1 MSASVDLAP
10 EDQVNKTSAQ
20 TVCESKPSAYK
31 SFAHDIA
38 EQKLIL
44 ARVWLARAFQK
55 LQNPLEYFDENN
67 QHTQA
72 LREYFDCDH
81 ESIGSHKL
89 KATLAKLQQ
98 QAERDYELLVSTKP
112 AFMVNLDYLSNHLGI
127 SATEQKV
134 LLIFAVIADET
145 DLEIIEGVY
154 KQQNMR
160 KMTELLAYVL
170 ECRTAELRKALSPD
184 SLLRQGGLL
193 EKESSLFCGL
203 LDSLTV
209 PPITRR
215 ALFSENPNIEDLSS
229 PLVRLAPKTKLEPQN
244 YIGFENEVKLTTF
257 YIKNALEERKLGANV
272 LLYGAPGTGKTEF
285 ARVIAQQVNT
295 LLLEVP
301 CQNSSRE
308 PLKGEQRISLAR
320 QAARMYRDT
329 PRIMLFDEAED
340 VFAASL
346 FDRSVAG
353 KHKAWI
359 NDLLETCELPMIWV
373 SNDVS
378 CMDAAALRRFDVIIN
393 FDVQSHNV
401 RQQQFA
407 RVLESQANDAL
418 IATLVKHQP
427 VTVAM
432 VERAKTMAQLQEQA
446 CSVEFEPAFI
456 AAINNC
462 LCAQGESE
470 LPKVKRKQINFN
482 PELLNCGVDIAQVL
496 DGLQQY
502 SSGRLCFYG
511 PPGTGKTALGKW
523 LSEQL
528 KLPLV
533 SKRASDLMGPY
544 VGENEK
550 RIAAAFK
557 QAEREGAVLLI
568 DEVDSFLSS
577 RKGHHMSWETRM
589 VNELL
594 TQMETFEGIFIAST
608 NLMDNLDEAAM
619 RRFDMKLHFDY
630 LTPKQSIL
638 MLSDMCQSLGLK
650 KPTKRDCT
658 NIKSMTYLTP
668 GDFALIARRHQLN
681 PLKNAA
687 EIIVKLA
694 QETKHKADARR
705 RIGF

>member
-10 EDQVNKTSAQ
+10 TKSPTETVTKAVRERSVTSY
-20 TVCESKPSAYK
+20 T

-44 ARVWLARAFQK
+44 AKVWLARAFQK
-55 LQNPLEYFDENN
+55 LQKPFDYFDGNN
-67 QHTQA
+67 QHALA
-72 LREYFDCDH
+72 LREYFNCDH
-81 ESIGSHKL
+81 EAIGNTKI
-89 KATLAKLQQ
+89 KVKLAKLKQ
-98 QAERDYELLVSTKP
+98 QAERDYAALVNAKP
-112 AFMVNLDYLSNHLGI
+112 AFMTNLDYLSSHLGI

-134 LLIFAVIADET
+134 LLIFAVIADES
-145 DLEIIEGVY
+145 DLEVIEGVY
-154 KQQNMR
+154 KQNNMR

-170 ECRTAELRKALSPD
+170 DCRTAELRKALSPD

-203 LDSLTV
+203 LDSLIV
-209 PPITRR
+209 PHVTRK
-215 ALFSENPNIEDLSS
+215 ALFSDNPKIEDLSS
-229 PLVRLAPKTKLEPQN
+229 PLVRLAPTAKLTPKD
-244 YIGFENEVKLTTF
+244 YIGFEDQVTLTTY
-257 YIKNALEERKLGANV
+257 YIKDALEQSKLGANV

-285 ARVIAQQVNT
+285 ARVIADQVST

-329 PRIMLFDEAED
+329 PRIILFDEAED

-359 NDLLETCELPMIWV
+359 NDLLETCELPMIWI

-378 CMDAAALRRFDVIIN
+378 SMDAAALRRFDVIVN
-393 FDVQSHNV
+393 FDAQSHKV
-401 RQQQFA
+401 RHQQFE
-407 RVLESQANDAL
+407 RVLDTQVSETL
-418 IATLVKHQP
+418 ITALVKHLP

-432 VERAKTMAQLQEQA
+432 VERAKTMAHLQTQA
-446 CSVEFEPAFI
+446 CSTAFEQAFLS
-456 AAINNC
+456 AINSC
-462 LCAQGESE
+462 LCAQGQNE
-470 LPKVKRKQINFN
+470 LPKLSRKQLKFN
-482 PELLNCGVDIAQVL
+482 SELLNCGVDIAQL
-496 DGLQQY
+496 MTGLQQHKC
-502 SSGRLCFYG
+502 GRLCFYG
-511 PPGTGKTALGKW
+511 PPGTGKTAFGKW
-523 LSEQL
+523 LSEEL
-528 KLPLV
+528 ELPIIT
-533 SKRASDLMGPY
+533 KRASDLMGPY
-544 VGENEK
+544 VGESEK
-550 RIAAAFK
+550 RIAFAFK
-557 QAEREGAVLLI
+557 EAEREGAVLLI

-630 LTPKQSIL
+630 LTGKQCSL
-638 MLSDMCQSLGLK
+638 MLSEICLSLGLK

-658 NIKSMTYLTP
+658 NIENMSYLTP

-687 EIIVKLA
+687 EIIVKLT
-694 QETKHKADARR
+694 QETKHKADAKR